1 MSEKFLADKVL
12 LAINTSTQETIT
24 SAKRMLLISA
34 TTRMNR
40 MRQALQ
46 SKEILN
52 RLGMLEI
59 TKQILSLLRIITS
72 DMMRKSLILLN
83 LVENIFKREI

>member
-1 MSEKFLADKVL
+1 MSERFLADKVL

-59 TKQILSLLRIITS
+59 TKQIHSLLRIIIS
-72 DMMRKSLILLN
+72 DMMRESLILLN
-83 LVENIFKREI
+83 LVENRFKREI